1 MFRLKYA
8 AAAASAAMLIAQ
20 PCFAAGELQS
30 DGATERRSGAFAGV
44 RLRLP
49 LGEGNPERASARL
62 QLTTS
67 HEYRNASGAT
77 VRSIRPDGIELGLRD
92 RSRLSWRIA
101 GQDMGRQ
108 DERLG
113 VSGSTKTLLTIG
125 VIIVA
130 VVVLI
135 PVLTADELPVPDFND
150 QD

>member
-1 MFRLKYA
+1 MRRSKYA
-8 AAAASAAMLIAQ
+8 AAAAAAAMLVAQ
-20 PCFAAGELQS
+20 PCFAAGAFQG
-30 DGATERRSGAFAGV
+30 DGASERRSGAFAGV

-49 LGEGNPERASARL
+49 LGEGNPERPSARL

-67 HEYRNASGAT
+67 HEYRNAAGAT
-77 VRSIRPDGIELGLRD
+77 VRTIRPDGVELGLRE
-92 RSRLSWRIA
+92 RGAVSWRIG
-101 GQDMGRQ
+101 GQDIGRR

-113 VSGSTKTLLTIG
+113 INGSTKTLLTIG